1 MRDDTRRDDPPHVNR
16 TRGGMIRGEVPEG
29 AIFRAAGGFPAAK
42 EKPKAGI
49 ASGERRVCDWMK
61 SFLRLF
67 PEWECRAFE

>member
-1 MRDDTRRDDPPHVNR
+1 
-16 TRGGMIRGEVPEG
+16 MIRGEVPEG
-29 AIFRAAGGFPAAK
+29 AIFRVAGGFPAAQ

-67 PEWECRAFE
+67 PEWDCRAFE